1 MNIDRSNCP
10 AQQLRRH
17 GTYSAYR
24 YGCRCPDA
32 RVDNRNYH
40 KRRIAGVN
48 KPRLTDATGTRRRLQ
63 ALCALGWTTDIIG
76 QHLHVDGKA
85 VRSFMQTKTVTTTT
99 ASRVCAV
106 YDQLSMTPGPSSI
119 TRKRSAAKAWVVPLA
134 WDDESIDDPRARPDR
149 TARGGRNRRGAADVD
164 DARQLL
170 DYGLPVNEVA
180 AKFKIKPESLV
191 VALRRAGRSSQHQD
205 TTAA

>member
-32 RVDNRNYH
+32 CTDNRNYR
-40 KRRIAGVN
+40 KRQLAGIN
-48 KPRLTDATGTRRRLQ
+48 TPRLTDATGTRRRLQ

-76 QHLHVDGKA
+76 QHLHVDGK
-85 VRSFMQTKTVTTTT
+85 VIRHFIQTKTVTTTT
-99 ASRVCAV
+99 ASRVRAI
-106 YDQLSMTPGPSSI
+106 YDQLSMTPGPSTI

-134 WDDESIDDPRARPDR
+134 WDDDSIDDPHAEPNH
-149 TARGGRNRRGAADVD
+149 AAGGGRNRRGAVDVD

-180 AKFKIKPESLV
+180 ARFKIKRESLV
-191 VALRRAGRSSQHQD
+191 VALRRADRSAHHHN